1 MIEIP
6 IPDTVNGLSPLENQ
20 SPETQGPEDPGR
32 CVAPHKN
39 LAGPSLIDS
48 LFL

>member
-20 SPETQGPEDPGR
+20 SPEKQDPEDPGR

-39 LAGPSLIDS
+39 PGRTFPD
-48 LFL
+48 